1 TYLFFTISIWLHLRP
16 PLFPYTTLFRSNIE
30 PSVGMRP
37 GRPLPR
43 QCIGPYALDLY
54 VVEIDYSGAAAVRSQ
69 TGATVALR
77 EHGPCDVVAD
87 TRLVG
92 QEILL
97 RHPAVAVD
105 ELAVRQSATIV
116 RRPLS
121 PQQPRAGYL
130 GHLNGKRIKGFCKLD
145 EHVVIVVESCRYR
158 DRRYSTEA
166 SVISA
171 VSC

>member
-1 TYLFFTISIWLHLRP
+1 
-16 PLFPYTTLFRSNIE
+16 
-30 PSVGMRP
+30 MRP

-69 TGATVALR
+69 TGATLALR
-77 EHGPCDVVAD
+77 EHGPCDVVAY
-87 TRLVG
+87 TGLVG
-92 QEILL
+92 QEILF
-97 RHPAVAVD
+97 RHPVLTVD
-105 ELAVRQSATIV
+105 ELAVRLSATSV
-116 RRPLS
+116 LRPLS
-121 PQQPRAGYL
+121 PLHPLASYL
-130 GHLNGKRIKGFCKLD
+130 GHLSGKRIIGFCKLD

-158 DRRYSTEA
+158 DSRYSTEA